1 MSKTFSELLLTN
13 IKVIR
18 GKWLGRPVNIKEAN
32 NQAMFYVENSLDS
45 AHLFLSSLTMHE
57 LHNRNASIGWLYE
70 RITISLI
77 NYADVSRT
85 DLSC

>member
-1 MSKTFSELLLTN
+1 
-13 IKVIR
+13 
-18 GKWLGRPVNIKEAN
+18 
-32 NQAMFYVENSLDS
+32 MFYVENSLDS